1 MNIEILDYSEAYRK
15 KTGIQLSLLQE
26 SLSFCTGINWR
37 AVELMIYNFL
47 QGWIVNREITSNFLL
62 CIIFQR
68 CLDTLRERRE
78 RISHTSLKVRIISRT
93 LAFSSLII
101 LGYLSFRVIH
111 CYQLSWKRKL
121 TTVKSLKPDVSSVS
135 PSLIAL
141 TKNETKRNVSLL
153 TVTNLRFNS
162 FDNTKLPCYTL
173 PPTHHHSF
181 FRNLFPFFIYFPLT
195 PAKPMWR
202 RKSSVGG
209 GKSFNFLWYP
219 VGVNYSSSYT
229 NRLKFNLSEGDEHS
243 CLLHTWYSLLQR

>member
-15 KTGIQLSLLQE
+15 KTEIQLSLLNE
-26 SLSFCTGINWR
+26 SLSFCTGINSR

-78 RISHTSLKVRIISRT
+78 WISHTSLKVRIISRT
-93 LAFSSLII
+93 FAFSSLII
-101 LGYLSFRVIH
+101 LGYLSFRVIQ

-202 RKSSVGG
+202 RRSSVGG
-209 GKSFNFLWYP
+209 GESFNFLLCP

>member
-26 SLSFCTGINWR
+26 SLSFCTGITDWR

-47 QGWIVNREITSNFLL
+47 QDWIVNREITSNFLL

-121 TTVKSLKPDVSSVS
+121 TTVKSFKADVSSVS

-141 TKNETKRNVSLL
+141 TKNETKRNETSAFKLL
-153 TVTNLRFNS
+153 TVTNL
-162 FDNTKLPCYTL
+162 
-173 PPTHHHSF
+173 
-181 FRNLFPFFIYFPLT
+181 LFQ
-195 PAKPMWR
+195 
-202 RKSSVGG
+202 
-209 GKSFNFLWYP
+209 
-219 VGVNYSSSYT
+219 
-229 NRLKFNLSEGDEHS
+229 LS
-243 CLLHTWYSLLQR
+243 W